1 MLKKQDYN
9 SYQHNY
15 VSKHIK
21 SVCIPQIHVHA
32 YKIKTTIEAVQWLAA
47 IHNLAI

>member
-1 MLKKQDYN
+1 MLKQQDYN
-9 SYQHNY
+9 SYQHMLA
-15 VSKHIK
+15 KHIK